1 MAMTRVGGG
10 FLLAMFLFLGAGCST
25 RPSEEACEKAVG
37 NIRKLTGQSHTEL
50 GADKRAAVRSCR
62 AQSSKDTVECM
73 AEARTA
79 EELFACGGKMADEIK
94 KAMEGQKKDAEKA
107 GKPTPGGAIPPGAPA
122 RQPGTETATPPES
135 PDEPKEPAEGP

>member
-10 FLLAMFLFLGAGCST
+10 FLLAISLLLAGCST
-25 RPSEEACEKAVG
+25 RPSEQACEKAVN

-79 EELFACGGKMADEIK
+79 DELFACGGKMADGLK
-94 KAMEGQKKDAEKA
+94 KMMETQKKEADKA
-107 GKPTPGGAIPPGAPA
+107 AKPTPGGAIPPGAPA
-122 RQPGTETATPPES
+122 KQPPGTEAATPPES
-135 PDEPKEPAEGP
+135 PDEPKEP

>member
-10 FLLAMFLFLGAGCST
+10 FLLAMFLLLGAGCST

-79 EELFACGGKMADEIK
+79 DELFACGGKMADEIK

-122 RQPGTETATPPES
+122 NQPSDPATPPET
-135 PDEPKEPAEGP
+135 PKEPAEAP